1 MFWYHFQFIY
11 RFDWGLQLWTGSS
24 EPANIRPWRKE
35 RSSGTGTWDDKKQAP
50 GLRKYPPWSCVPA
63 IRTSA
68 TASSHAE
75 QRWRGSSRFWQIQI
89 FLTPVWN
96 GCWLLPVAILD
107 ELRTYFAMHVFQCF
121 LLKASCWHFF
131 SIF

>member
-24 EPANIRPWRKE
+24 EPANIRAWRKE
-35 RSSGTGTWDDKKQAP
+35 RSSSTGTWDDKKQAA

-63 IRTSA
+63 SRTSA
-68 TASSHAE
+68 TTSSHAE
-75 QRWRGSSRFWQIQI
+75 QHWRGSSRFWQIQI
-89 FLTPVWN
+89 FLTPVWS

-107 ELRTYFAMHVFQCF
+107 ELRTFFCHACVPMLSFKSI
-121 LLKASCWHFF
+121 LLTFF
-131 SIF
+131 